1 MLGSDPLAL
10 VITLVAALAWLRI
23 NDFLAHRGI
32 ISSALS
38 RKIIHI
44 GTGPIFVLCWLLF
57 TSAPSA
63 RFVAAIVPLGI
74 TLQFFMVGA
83 GIIKDKAAVV
93 AMARTGDRRE
103 ILRGPLYYGIVFVV
117 LTLTFWLDSPVGIIA
132 LMVLCGGDGF
142 GDVIGKR
149 ITSRALPWSPRKTW
163 AGSLA
168 VLVGGFVFSLLVLT
182 VFIQFGV
189 FDLRLGELLPRLLLI
204 SVVCAAVESLPVR
217 DLDNL
222 TVPAAAVAL
231 GLLLF

>member
-1 MLGSDPLAL
+1 MLGSDLLAL
-10 VITLVAALAWLRI
+10 VITLVAALAWLRV

-83 GIIKDKAAVV
+83 GIIKDKAAVD
-93 AMARTGDRRE
+93 AMARNGDRRE

-117 LTLTFWLDSPVGIIA
+117 LTVTFWLDSPVGIIA

-149 ITSRALPWSPRKTW
+149 ITSLALPWSPRKTW

-168 VLVGGFVFSLLVLT
+168 VLVGGFVFSLLVLA
-182 VFIQFGV
+182 VFIQFGI

-222 TVPAAAVAL
+222 TVPVTAVAL

>member
-1 MLGSDPLAL
+1 MLGSDLLAL
-10 VITLVAALAWLRI
+10 VITLVAALAWLRL

-32 ISSALS
+32 ISSSLS

-57 TSAPSA
+57 TPASSA

-74 TLQFFMVGA
+74 TTQFFMVGA
-83 GIIKDKAAVV
+83 GIIKDKAAVD

-117 LTLTFWLDSPVGIIA
+117 LTVIFWLDSPVGIIA

-149 ITSRALPWSPRKTW
+149 IASRALPWSSRKTW
-163 AGSLA
+163 TGSLA
-168 VLVGGFVFSLLVLT
+168 VLLGGFVFSLLVLA

-189 FDLRLGELLPRLLLI
+189 FDFTPGELIPRLLLI
-204 SVVCAAVESLPVR
+204 SVVCAAIESLPLR

-222 TVPAAAVAL
+222 TVPSVAVAL

>member
-1 MLGSDPLAL
+1 MLGSGLLAL
-10 VITLVAALAWLRI
+10 VITLVAALVWLRL

-57 TSAPSA
+57 TPAPSA

-74 TLQFFMVGA
+74 TTQFFMVGA
-83 GIIKDKAAVV
+83 GIIKDKAAVD

-103 ILRGPLYYGIVFVV
+103 ILRGPLYYGIVFVG
-117 LTLTFWLDSPVGIIA
+117 LTLIFWLDSPVGIIA

-149 ITSRALPWSPRKTW
+149 ISSRALPWSPRKTW

-168 VLVGGFVFSLLVLT
+168 VLVGGFVFSLLVLA

-189 FDLRLGELLPRLLLI
+189 FDLTLGELIPRLLLI

>member
-1 MLGSDPLAL
+1 MLGSDLLAL
-10 VITLVAALAWLRI
+10 VITLVAALAWLRV

-83 GIIKDKAAVV
+83 GIIKDKAAVD
-93 AMARTGDRRE
+93 AMARNGDRRE

-222 TVPAAAVAL
+222 TVPLVAVAL

>member
-93 AMARTGDRRE
+93 AMARTGDRARFYAA
-103 ILRGPLYYGIVFVV
+103 R
-117 LTLTFWLDSPVGIIA
+117 S
-132 LMVLCGGDGF
+132 
-142 GDVIGKR
+142 
-149 ITSRALPWSPRKTW
+149 ITAS
-163 AGSLA
+163 SL
-168 VLVGGFVFSLLVLT
+168 SY
-182 VFIQFGV
+182 
-189 FDLRLGELLPRLLLI
+189 
-204 SVVCAAVESLPVR
+204 
-217 DLDNL
+217 
-222 TVPAAAVAL
+222 
-231 GLLLF
+231 

>member
-1 MLGSDPLAL
+1 MLGSNLLAL
-10 VITLVAALAWLRI
+10 VITLAAALVWLRL
-23 NDFLAHRGI
+23 NDFLAHRGM
-32 ISSALS
+32 ISSPLS

-57 TSAPSA
+57 TPAPSA
-63 RFVAAIVPLGI
+63 RFLAAIVPLGI
-74 TLQFFMVGA
+74 TIQFFLVGA
-83 GIIKDKAAVV
+83 GIIKDKAAVD

-117 LTLTFWLDSPVGIIA
+117 LTLIFWLDSPVGIIA

-149 ITSRALPWSPRKTW
+149 ISSGPLLWSPRKTW

-168 VLVGGFVFSLLVLT
+168 VLVGSFVFSLLVLA

-189 FDLRLGELLPRLLLI
+189 FNLSWGVLVPRLLLI
-204 SVVCAAVESLPVR
+204 SVVSAAVESLPLS

-222 TVPAAAVAL
+222 TVPASAVAL

>member
-1 MLGSDPLAL
+1 MLGSDLFAL
-10 VITLVAALAWLRI
+10 VITLVAALVWLRL

-32 ISSALS
+32 ISSPLS

-57 TSAPSA
+57 TQAPSA

-74 TLQFFMVGA
+74 TLQFFLVGA
-83 GIIKDKAAVV
+83 GIIKDKAAVD

-117 LTLTFWLDSPVGIIA
+117 LTVAFWLDSPVGIIA

-149 ITSRALPWSPRKTW
+149 ISSRALPWSPRKTW

-182 VFIQFGV
+182 VFVQFGV

-204 SVVCAAVESLPVR
+204 SIVCAAVESLPVR

>member
-1 MLGSDPLAL
+1 MLGSDLLAL
-10 VITLVAALAWLRI
+10 VITLVAALVWLRL

-32 ISSALS
+32 ISSSLS

-57 TSAPSA
+57 TPAPSA

-74 TLQFFMVGA
+74 TTQFFMVGA
-83 GIIKDKAAVV
+83 GIIKDKAAVD

-103 ILRGPLYYGIVFVV
+103 ILRGPLYYGIVFVG
-117 LTLTFWLDSPVGIIA
+117 LTLIFWLDSPVGIIA

-149 ITSRALPWSPRKTW
+149 IPSRTLPWSPRKTW

-168 VLVGGFVFSLLVLT
+168 VLVGGLVFSLLVLT

-189 FDLRLGELLPRLLLI
+189 FDLRLGELLPMLLLI

>member
-1 MLGSDPLAL
+1 MLGSDLLAL
-10 VITLVAALAWLRI
+10 VITLVAALAWLRV

-83 GIIKDKAAVV
+83 GIIKDKAAVD
-93 AMARTGDRRE
+93 AMARNGDRRE

-117 LTLTFWLDSPVGIIA
+117 LTVTFWLDSPVGIIA

-182 VFIQFGV
+182 VFIQFSV

>member
-1 MLGSDPLAL
+1 MLGSDLLAL
-10 VITLVAALAWLRI
+10 VITLVAALAWLRL

-83 GIIKDKAAVV
+83 GIIKDKAAVD

-117 LTLTFWLDSPVGIIA
+117 LTVTFWLDSPVGIIA

>member
-1 MLGSDPLAL
+1 MLGSDLLAL
-10 VITLVAALAWLRI
+10 VITLVAALAWLRL

-32 ISSALS
+32 ISSSLS

-57 TSAPSA
+57 TPAPSA

-74 TLQFFMVGA
+74 TTQFFMVGA
-83 GIIKDKAAVV
+83 GIIKDKAAVD

-117 LTLTFWLDSPVGIIA
+117 LTVIFWLDSPVGIIA

-149 ITSRALPWSPRKTW
+149 IASRALPWSSRKTW
-163 AGSLA
+163 TGSLA
-168 VLVGGFVFSLLVLT
+168 VLLGGFVFSLLVLA

-189 FDLRLGELLPRLLLI
+189 FDFTPGELIPRLLLI
-204 SVVCAAVESLPVR
+204 SVVCAAVESLPLR

-222 TVPAAAVAL
+222 TVPSVAVAL